1 MFHHG
6 NGGPGWTRAE
16 GCAAGRGLRAI
27 RAECG
32 AQNQPPPTHPQSQ
45 IPRMW
50 LGGPRLFGFNHLQ
63 CSSPLAPVLRGPP
76 GGTDAGSGLVGSWQK
91 GGPQLFWGWH
101 CGLILLSLQERPG
114 AD

>member
-1 MFHHG
+1 MRC
-6 NGGPGWTRAE
+6 PKSAS
-16 GCAAGRGLRAI
+16 
-27 RAECG
+27 
-32 AQNQPPPTHPQSQ
+32 PQSQ

-63 CSSPLAPVLRGPP
+63 CSSPLAPVLRGPL
-76 GGTDAGSGLVGSWQK
+76 GGLMLAVGWWARGGR